1 MIARP
6 KISRNEWKTA
16 ETGAFEVGHV
26 ALLSSFAAADSRSD
40 MAERGCPAPSV
51 QRLTSSTVQG
61 AVSQAGGMREPIVLE
76 GGSTSDVGIAVTVLV
91 PILVVMGC
99 FGVCF
104 FMSTVQP
111 CAEEKQ
117 GRKIR

>member
-1 MIARP
+1 M
-6 KISRNEWKTA
+6 S
-16 ETGAFEVGHV
+16 
-26 ALLSSFAAADSRSD
+26 
-40 MAERGCPAPSV
+40 
-51 QRLTSSTVQG
+51 
-61 AVSQAGGMREPIVLE
+61 EPIVLE

-111 CAEEKQ
+111 CAEEEKQ

>member
-1 MIARP
+1 
-6 KISRNEWKTA
+6 
-16 ETGAFEVGHV
+16 
-26 ALLSSFAAADSRSD
+26 
-40 MAERGCPAPSV
+40 
-51 QRLTSSTVQG
+51 
-61 AVSQAGGMREPIVLE
+61 MREPIVLE

-99 FGVCF
+99 FGACF

-111 CAEEKQ
+111 CAEDPEKQ